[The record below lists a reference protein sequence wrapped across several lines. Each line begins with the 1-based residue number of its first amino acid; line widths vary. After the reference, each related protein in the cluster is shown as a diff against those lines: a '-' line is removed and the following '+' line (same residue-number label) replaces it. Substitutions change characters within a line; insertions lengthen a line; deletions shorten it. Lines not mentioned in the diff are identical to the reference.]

1 MRSHPFRTLT
11 LRTLGL
17 VAGVLLLLVTLTGS
31 IKWGLTQVGWQTL
44 LNAFQTPEP
53 TQVEL
58 VILNT
63 RLPRALIALCVG
75 ASLAMAGA
83 LMQAL
88 TRNPLASPGI
98 FGINAGAAFAVV
110 AAAAFFSVAS
120 FQAYTWVAFA
130 GAAISGLIVYGL
142 GSAGRTGLTPLKL
155 TLAGAAMTAFFS
167 TLTQG
172 VLVTD
177 ETTLEEVLFWL
188 SGSIVGRSLQSLTTV
203 LPFFIA
209 AWALTFALSRPV
221 TTLLMGENVARG
233 LGQRTAWVKFLSA
246 LCVMLLAGGAVAV
259 AGPIGMVGLVVP
271 HIARFLVG
279 NDYRWLL
286 PYCAL
291 LGGSFL
297 LLADIGARYL
307 IMPGGP
313 IAELLAGT
321 AARVLS
327 DEVPVGIITALIGVP
342 FFITIARRSVSE

>member
-1 MRSHPFRTLT
+1 HPFRTLT

-44 LNAFQTPEP
+44 FNAFQTPEP

-155 TLAGAAMTAFFS
+155 TLAGAAMTAF
-167 TLTQG
+167 
-172 VLVTD
+172 
-177 ETTLEEVLFWL
+177 
-188 SGSIVGRSLQSLTTV
+188 
-203 LPFFIA
+203 
-209 AWALTFALSRPV
+209 
-221 TTLLMGENVARG
+221 
-233 LGQRTAWVKFLSA
+233 
-246 LCVMLLAGGAVAV
+246 
-259 AGPIGMVGLVVP
+259 
-271 HIARFLVG
+271 
-279 NDYRWLL
+279 
-286 PYCAL
+286 
-291 LGGSFL
+291 
-297 LLADIGARYL
+297 
-307 IMPGGP
+307 
-313 IAELLAGT
+313 
-321 AARVLS
+321 
-327 DEVPVGIITALIGVP
+327 
-342 FFITIARRSVSE
+342 